1 MLFAASASNSTRPN
15 KESTL
20 WLRTKRTS
28 AFQISIALNL
38 LAIGLAVSSPAR
50 APGSGLWTNT
60 GKLNVARAFHT
71 FTLLATGHV
80 LVAGGDGSTGLL
92 ASAELYNPATGAFT
106 LTGSM
111 AMAREEHTAT
121 LLPNGDVLVAGGY
134 QGSDY
139 TAETKLYNP
148 STGQWKTTGS
158 MTVARGFAGAA
169 LLQNGEVLV
178 AGGENLDGT
187 AGSTAELYNPSTGV
201 WKATGS
207 MHASYAT
214 PATLLQNG
222 EVLLAGATTDIYN
235 PSTGQWTVG
244 APPLFAAGGPA
255 RVSNGNVLFFGGKST
270 TSAAQ
275 VYNPSANAWSKLAN
289 QTGIYVS
296 GDLVALASGKAL
308 LAGGSTSYHSAAM
321 IAFVYDP
328 STNAWSQT
336 GSLLQ
341 AGLEGGVLLSNGQ
354 VLVAG
359 GILSQQRN
367 SNGTLSTTFGD
378 SAELYTP

>member
-1 MLFAASASNSTRPN
+1 MV
-15 KESTL
+15 K
-20 WLRTKRTS
+20 TKRTS
-28 AFQISIALNL
+28 AFQISIAVNL
-38 LAIGLAVSSPAR
+38 LAIGLAVNSPPAR
-50 APGSGLWTNT
+50 AQGSGVWTNT
-60 GKLNVARAFHT
+60 GSLNVARAFHT
-71 FTLLATGHV
+71 FTLLANGQV
-80 LVAGGDGSTGLL
+80 LAVGGDGSSGLL
-92 ASAELYNPATGAFT
+92 ASAELYNRATGTWT
-106 LTGSM
+106 LTGMM
-111 AMAREEHTAT
+111 AIAREEHTAT
-121 LLPNGDVLVAGGY
+121 LLPNGEVLVAGGY
-134 QGSDY
+134 QGADY
-139 TAETKLYNP
+139 TAEAELYDP
-148 STGQWKTTGS
+148 STGRWKTTGS

-187 AGSTAELYNPSTGV
+187 AGSSAELYNPSTGV

-207 MHASYAT
+207 MHSSHVAL
-214 PATLLQNG
+214 ATLLPNG
-222 EVLLAGATTDIYN
+222 EVLVVSESTDIYN
-235 PSTGQWTVG
+235 PSTGEWTVG
-244 APPLFAAGGPA
+244 APPLFAAGGPVK
-255 RVSNGNVLFFGGKST
+255 VSNGDLLFFGGRST

-275 VYNPSANAWSKLAN
+275 VYNPSTNAWSTLAN

-296 GDLVALASGKAL
+296 GPLVALASGKAL
-308 LAGGSTSYHSAAM
+308 LAGGSTSYHSAAA

-328 STNAWSQT
+328 SANAWSET

-367 SNGTLSTTFGD
+367 SNGTLSTTFRD